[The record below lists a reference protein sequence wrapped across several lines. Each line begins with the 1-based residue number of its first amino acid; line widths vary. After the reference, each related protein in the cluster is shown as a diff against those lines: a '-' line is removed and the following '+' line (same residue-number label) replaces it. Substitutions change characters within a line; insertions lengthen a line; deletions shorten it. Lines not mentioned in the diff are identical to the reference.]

1 MVCCPY
7 SEVSEK
13 PLCNIHGDLMTK
25 DLLNRK
31 ATFLKLFSGKSET
44 SCGIRTID
52 QEETVRISEGE
63 EAAPGDWPWMAL
75 LGYTHCSSTCTHSSG
90 GATEPSFECGGT
102 LISLKNVLTSAHCL
116 DKR

>member
-7 SEVSEK
+7 GEVSEK
-13 PLCNIHGDLMTK
+13 PLCNINGDLKTK

-31 ATFLKLFSGKSET
+31 ATFLKFFSRKSET
-44 SCGIRTID
+44 SCGMRTID
-52 QEETVRISEGE
+52 QEYTVRIAEGK
-63 EAAPGDWPWMAL
+63 EAVPGDWPWMAL
-75 LGYTHCSSTCTHSSG
+75 LGYARA

-102 LISLKNVLTSAHCL
+102 LISRRNVLTSAHCI